1 MLRDPFRHRGIYVDE
16 GRHSSSHLAEVR
28 EKLWLSVG
36 TRLRSESRG
45 HTNHRFSG
53 AIMSLVDLLT
63 QQLEVL

>member
-1 MLRDPFRHRGIYVDE
+1 MLGVYVDDK
-16 GRHSSSHLAEVR
+16 LDKVR

-53 AIMSLVDLLT
+53 AVMSLVDLLT